1 MLAQF
6 WTFTE
11 VQIRAIEEQ
20 WIGEKSYK
28 EHAHRMLLIWLHG
41 SLLSKQNP
49 IKGPFSNI
57 FNFFRDFF

>member
-11 VQIRAIEEQ
+11 IQIRAIEEQ

-41 SLLSKQNP
+41 SLLAKINP
-49 IKGPFSNI
+49 IKGFLNI
-57 FNFFRDFF
+57 IFLN